1 VALWQ
6 LTPGGIRLRVRV
18 QPRSSQNRVV
28 GVHGNAIK
36 LQVIA
41 PPVEGAANA
50 AVADLL
56 AKWLKVPRRS
66 VAIVHGHGGRDKVV
80 MIATRAAPEL
90 GVVVE
95 DELARLRVCDPDRS
109 AVVDKTNRCD

>member
-1 VALWQ
+1 
-6 LTPGGIRLRVRV
+6 
-18 QPRSSQNRVV
+18 VV
-28 GVHGNAIK
+28 GVYGDAIK
-36 LQVIA
+36 LQVTA

-80 MIATRAAPEL
+80 MIATHAAQEL

-95 DELARLRVCDPDRS
+95 DELARLRVCDSDRS
-109 AVVDKTNRCD
+109 AVVDKRSRCD